1 MLATCTTVRG
11 ELGREYAAQT
21 HKFLASL
28 AKDVAAYR
36 RAMAHKIA
44 KTRKNVA
51 ADRQAMMSQ
60 ITRWASARSKASNL
74 LHHDLERQ
82 ATSIM
87 NKTAELRS
95 GLADAHGRMA
105 KHQRA
110 SLKSG
115 HQKLRADTAQIRQCN
130 ARRPNEGACQLVEFP
145 GRGAW
150 LSQQKFCA
158 RSKARER
165 LLGREPVRIARSARR
180 KRDKKIRPGHLL
192 DAHARRRVDR
202 CDAGSEMDTKRYVFG
217 HEQG

>member
-1 MLATCTTVRG
+1 MSQFQEISRLTKDLGRASELRNEATEAMRAATKSMLATCTTVRG

-95 GLADAHGRMA
+95 GLADAHGRIA

-115 HQKLRADTAQIRQCN
+115 HQKLRADTAQFVN
-130 ARRPNEGACQLVEFP
+130 AMHADRM
-145 GRGAW
+145 
-150 LSQQKFCA
+150 K
-158 RSKARER
+158 
-165 LLGREPVRIARSARR
+165 
-180 KRDKKIRPGHLL
+180 
-192 DAHARRRVDR
+192 AHANWSSFR
-202 CDAGSEMDTKRYVFG
+202 AGSVA
-217 HEQG
+217 